1 MTLCDVARFL
11 SPVRILSTD
20 LQLGHAVMYN
30 SNTPE
35 SLFSPEKELKT
46 YSHLENLK
54 INVSLAPRTL
64 KRTFVRVNV
73 QEKLKKI
80 QGD

>member
-1 MTLCDVARFL
+1 MSQDSCRLSEFWALIYSWGMLWCITQTL
-11 SPVRILSTD
+11 
-20 LQLGHAVMYN
+20 
-30 SNTPE
+30 PE

-46 YSHLENLK
+46 YSDLENLK

-80 QGD
+80 QGDWT